1 MARLKIT
8 FISVIGLTLAVTFVA
23 AAEAQLPKLRVAYT
37 AVSGLYTI
45 LWTGQEAGLF
55 KKHGIET
62 DLVLIQP
69 SSKAAQ
75 ILISGDVDIVDGGAP
90 TVLNANL
97 QGADLVII
105 ASNCNRSTL
114 SFFTTPSINRIQDL
128 KGKVLGVTRFG
139 ASNDFETRY
148 ILQKNNLQPG
158 RDVSLLQ
165 TGGYLEMLAAFEK
178 NHISGGLIGL
188 PLSLRVRKLG
198 LKELFGPEANPV
210 YDIGSFFVKR
220 SFIKDR
226 RGDLKRFLRALVTA
240 FDLANQNPEVAKRAV
255 GKYTR
260 IGDREALDAT
270 YTHYSKTCAT
280 RIPLA
285 STTGLNLIKNFMVET
300 IPDAKRLNVEPMIDH
315 SLVKE
320 LQQEGL

>member
-1 MARLKIT
+1 VATLKTTSFMGLIL
-8 FISVIGLTLAVTFVA
+8 FLTLGA
-23 AAEAQLPKLRVAYT
+23 ADVHARKLRVAYT

-55 KKHGIET
+55 KKHGLDT

-75 ILISGDVDIVDGGAP
+75 ILISGDIDIVDGGAP
-90 TVLNANL
+90 TVVNANL

-114 SFFTTPSINRIQDL
+114 SFFTLPSINKIQDL

-148 ILQKNNLQPG
+148 ILRKNRLEPG
-158 RDVSLLQ
+158 KDVLLLQ
-165 TGGYLEMLAAFEK
+165 TGGYVEMLAAFQS
-178 NHISGGLIGL
+178 NHIVGGLIGL
-188 PLSLRVRKLG
+188 PLSLRVKKLG

-210 YDIGSFFVKR
+210 YDIGAFIVQR
-220 SFIKDR
+220 SFLSDNR
-226 RGDLKRFLRALVTA
+226 EDLKKFLRALIAA
-240 FDLANQNPEVAKRAV
+240 FDLANQNPEVAKKAV

-260 IGDREALDAT
+260 TTDPEALGAT
-270 YTHYSKTCAT
+270 HTHYSKTCAT
-280 RIPLA
+280 RVPLA
-285 STTGLNLIKNFMVET
+285 STSGLNLIKDFAAES
-300 IPDAKRLNVEPMIDH
+300 IPEARKLNVESLIDH
-315 SLVKE
+315 SLLKE
-320 LQQEGL
+320 LQKEGL